1 MYDILIVGGGISGL
15 YAAHRIQKTTPHAK
29 IMILEQNTKQCLGG
43 RAGNANFQG
52 VSVVRGA
59 GVGRKAKDYLLID
72 LLRELRIPTHE
83 FQTGTGYS
91 SAIYGS
97 CTIRQTLVDLKRH
110 YREIKETMKPKSK
123 TFREFAEPFLGKDK
137 YKHFTVCAGY
147 TDYEKEDVYDVLY
160 YYGFEDNY
168 AEWTGISVPW
178 KMLIDTL
185 ISTIT
190 ATSEGKNCKIRTSCQ
205 VSKISAVEETHFDV
219 EINGLTTNSLTAKR
233 VILATTIDSVLHL
246 LKEPSHRQI
255 YNQIGGQPFLRI
267 YGKFTKESSEI
278 MREIVQRQTIVPGP
292 IHKIIPMDE
301 EKGVYMIAYTDN
313 EGAVSLRKYGE
324 NTAQNRESL
333 CRILENALNLK
344 RGILELRA
352 ILDFYW
358 PIGTHYYKPLTGPF
372 RNRRE
377 FIQVAQRPMPG
388 MWVVGEMVAL
398 NQGWVQGALESVD
411 AIM

>member
-1 MYDILIVGGGISGL
+1 MYDIIIVGGGISGL

-29 IMILEQNTKQCLGG
+29 ILILEQNAKSYLGG

-52 VSVVRGA
+52 VSVVCGA
-59 GVGRKAKDYLLID
+59 GIGRKAKDHLLID

-83 FQTGTGYS
+83 FQTGAGYS
-91 SAIYGS
+91 SAIHGS
-97 CTIRQTLVDLKRH
+97 CNIRQTLVDLKRH
-110 YREIKETMKPKSK
+110 YREIKDTMKPK
-123 TFREFAEPFLGKDK
+123 TFREFAEPFLGNEK
-137 YKHFTVCAGY
+137 YKQFTICAGY
-147 TDYEKEDVYDVLY
+147 TDYEEEDVYDVLY

-178 KMLIDTL
+178 KTLIDTL
-185 ISTIT
+185 ILTIT
-190 ATSEGKNCKIRTSCQ
+190 DESKNCKIRTSCQ
-205 VSKISAVEETHFDV
+205 VSKVSKISTEETHFDV
-219 EINGLTTNSLTAKR
+219 EINGLAANSLTAKR

-255 YNQIGGQPFLRI
+255 YDQIGGQPFLRI

-278 MREIVQRQTIVPGP
+278 MRQIVQHQMIVPGP

-301 EKGVYMIAYTDN
+301 KKGVYMIAYTDN
-313 EGAVSLRKYGE
+313 KGAVSLRKYGE

-372 RNRRE
+372 RNRRD
-377 FIQVAQRPMPG
+377 FIRVAQRPMPG

-398 NQGWVQGALESVD
+398 NQGWVEGALESVD
-411 AIM
+411 ALV